1 MTNFADRLLE
11 QIRRKQSPLCV
22 GMDPQ
27 WDLLPPPFRT
37 LEPEVA
43 LLRFSLE
50 MVESLAELVPAMKFQ
65 VAFYERFGSAGFRA
79 LEQAVRRARALQMLV
94 IIDCKRGDIGSTAQE
109 YARAYL
115 DEEGPLAC
123 DAVTLNPYL
132 GRDSLEPFLAF
143 FPQGKGAFA
152 LVRTSN
158 PSAPDLQDLDVA
170 GHPLFEIVG
179 DKVKEWGSPFVG
191 ESGYSSLGAVV
202 GATYP
207 QEAERLRQVL
217 PDTFFLLPGYGAQG
231 ASEADIALAFDRKG
245 EGVLVNSSR
254 AILFAY
260 RDPVYVD
267 LPPQRYLDASQTAFK
282 QATNRIRHAIDE
294 RMKDR

>member
-1 MTNFADRLLE
+1 
-11 QIRRKQSPLCV
+11 
-22 GMDPQ
+22 MDPQ
-27 WDLLPPPFRT
+27 WDLLPPPFRK
-37 LEPEVA
+37 LEPEAA

-65 VAFYERFGSAGFRA
+65 VAFYERFGSSGFRA
-79 LEQAVRRARALQMLV
+79 LEQAVRRARALQILV

-109 YARAYL
+109 YAHAYL

-143 FPQGKGAFA
+143 FPRGKGAFA

-158 PSAPDLQDLDVA
+158 PSAPDLQDLDVS
-170 GHPLFEIVG
+170 GHPLFETVG
-179 DKVKEWGSPFVG
+179 EKVKEWGSPFVG
-191 ESGYSSLGAVV
+191 ENGYSSLGAVV

-217 PDTFFLLPGYGAQG
+217 PETFFLLPGYGAQG

-267 LPPQRYLDASQTAFK
+267 LPPQRYLEASQTAYK

-294 RMKDR
+294 RMKNR